1 MPYTAVA
8 LAGSCNAILMRYK
21 EALYVSDANHT
32 VCAHTSCNHSFVCLF
47 VLLCSDGI
55 EVIDAEGKTRGKST
69 VAGRMALMQVAAT
82 RVMLPLPSK

>member
-1 MPYTAVA
+1 MSAMPTTLCVHTQGVTIA
-8 LAGSCNAILMRYK
+8 SCAFG
-21 EALYVSDANHT
+21 V
-32 VCAHTSCNHSFVCLF
+32 
-47 VLLCSDGI
+47 CSDGI